1 MFAKLEHYGIRGTAL
16 QWIKSYFSKRPQFV
30 QFNETQSSML
40 TIKCGVPQ
48 GSILGPL
55 FFIVYI
61 NDLANAS
68 KVTESLLFADD
79 TSIFYSRADIDHL
92 VHVLNEEL
100 NNIDI
105 WMKCNKLSINTKKT
119 NYIIFKHKQK
129 KIHRNTHLYFDD
141 QLLERADTTK
151 FLGVYIDENLNW
163 KSHIGH
169 VCNKIAKSVGIIFK
183 SRFLLSAKTKLSLY
197 YSLIYPYLSYC
208 NVAWSSTYIT
218 NLNRIFLL
226 QKRVVRAM
234 TNSDFLAH
242 TAPLFARLRILD
254 IFKVNSFYI
263 AKFMFSY
270 HHALL
275 PLSFRNLFVTNSQV
289 HNYNTRSTANYR
301 THFCRT
307 NIKQFSILYQGP
319 KIWNSLPVNVKISNS
334 LSCFKKRIND
344 LLLN

>member
-1 MFAKLEHYGIRGTAL
+1 MFAKLEHYG
-16 QWIKSYFSKRPQFV
+16 Y
-30 QFNETQSSML
+30 
-40 TIKCGVPQ
+40 
-48 GSILGPL
+48 
-55 FFIVYI
+55 
-61 NDLANAS
+61 
-68 KVTESLLFADD
+68 
-79 TSIFYSRADIDHL
+79 
-92 VHVLNEEL
+92 
-100 NNIDI
+100 
-105 WMKCNKLSINTKKT
+105 
-119 NYIIFKHKQK
+119 
-129 KIHRNTHLYFDD
+129 
-141 QLLERADTTK
+141 ADTTK

-183 SRFLLSAKTKLSLY
+183 SAKTKLSLY

-242 TAPLFARLRILD
+242 TAPLFDRLRILD

-263 AKFMFSY
+263 AKFMFFY

-275 PLSFRNLFVTNSQV
+275 PLSFRNLFITNSQV

-301 THFCRT
+301 THFCQT
-307 NIKQFSILYQGP
+307 NIKYQGP